1 MKFKALSIF
10 FLLAYAISWLLW
22 SPLWLPFF
30 NVKTEAFLPYQHGF
44 GGLGPLLA
52 AFLTTAIFDGKPG
65 LHLLW
70 KRLFQWKPLTWTA
83 IAIFLPF
90 VFALPGGL
98 MARFSDGAYPDF
110 SKMGT
115 SGEFP
120 ELNILGFLLYNIVF
134 FGYGEE
140 VGWRGFVLPR
150 LQEKYSALAATLLLS
165 VFWAGW
171 HLPLFA
177 YRPGY
182 ASMNVAGVIGWF
194 FSIVAGAVLFTWL
207 FNGSRGS
214 LLACAL
220 FHGLTDV
227 VFLCDYGNDQMMQH
241 IGMLVTIWGVAV
253 LLIWGWRNLAPGERE
268 TTTTFDIEKG

>member
-1 MKFKALSIF
+1 MRIQALAAF

-30 NVKTEAFLPYQHGF
+30 GVKANAFLPYQHGF
-44 GGLGPLLA
+44 GGLGPMIA
-52 AFLTTAIFDGKPG
+52 AFATTAIFGKKG
-65 LHLLW
+65 DLRALW
-70 KRLFQWKPLTWTA
+70 QSLFRWQPLVWTLAA
-83 IAIFLPF
+83 ILLPF
-90 VFALPGGL
+90 IFALLAGVI
-98 MARFSDGAYPDF
+98 ARFSDGVFPDF
-110 SKMGT
+110 WKMGT
-115 SGEFP
+115 SSEFP
-120 ELNILGFLLYNIVF
+120 ELGIAAFVFYNVFF

-140 VGWRGFVLPR
+140 VGWRGFALPR
-150 LQEKYSALAATLLLS
+150 LQEKHSALAATLILS

-182 ASMNVAGVIGWF
+182 ASMDIVGVAGWF
-194 FSIVAGAVLFTWL
+194 FSIVAGGVLFTWL

-227 VFLCDYGNDQMMQH
+227 VFLADYGNENMMQH
-241 IGMLVTIWGVAV
+241 IGMLITLWGVAV
-253 LLIWGWRNLAPGERE
+253 LLIWGWRNLAPGERV
-268 TTTTFDIEKG
+268 KCNKL

>member
-1 MKFKALSIF
+1 MKIKVLSVF

-30 NVKTEAFLPYQHGF
+30 GLTTKAFLPYQHGF
-44 GGLGPLLA
+44 GGLGPMVA
-52 AFLTTAIFDGKPG
+52 AFATTAIFGQKG
-65 LHLLW
+65 ESRALW
-70 KRLFQWKPLTWTA
+70 RSLFAWRPLIWTLVA
-83 IAIFLPF
+83 VFSPF
-90 VFALPGGL
+90 IFALLGG
-98 MARFSDGAYPDF
+98 AVAWFSDGDFPGF

-120 ELNILGFLLYNIVF
+120 EMGIAAFIFYNVFF

-140 VGWRGFVLPR
+140 VGWRGFALPY
-150 LQEKYSALAATLLLS
+150 LQEKYSALVATLILS

-177 YRPGY
+177 YRPSY
-182 ASMNVAGVIGWF
+182 ASMDWAGIAGWF

-207 FNGSRGS
+207 FNSSRGS

-220 FHGLTDV
+220 FHSLMDV
-227 VFLCDYGNDQMMQH
+227 VFLCDYGNENMMQH
-241 IGMLVTIWGVAV
+241 IGMLVTLWGMAV
-253 LLIWGWRNLAPGERE
+253 LLIWGWRNLASGTRIKS
-268 TTTTFDIEKG
+268 TGGTG

>member
-1 MKFKALSIF
+1 MLVF
-10 FLLAYAISWLLW
+10 FLSAYAISWLLW
-22 SPLWLPFF
+22 SPLWLPYFG
-30 NVKTEAFLPYQHGF
+30 VPATTFLPWQHGF
-44 GGLGPLLA
+44 GGLGPMLA
-52 AFLTTAIFDGKPG
+52 AFLTTALFDGKPG
-65 LHLLW
+65 LQVLW
-70 KRLFQWKPLTWTA
+70 KRLFQWRPPAWTT

-90 VFALPGGL
+90 VFALLGSL
-98 MARFSDGAYPDF
+98 IARFSDNFSADF

-115 SGEFP
+115 SSEFP
-120 ELNILGFLLYNIVF
+120 ELSIAGFLLYNIVF

-140 VGWRGFVLPR
+140 VGWRGFALPR
-150 LQEKYSALAATLLLS
+150 LQEKYSALTATLILS
-165 VFWAGW
+165 VFWAAW

-182 ASMNVAGVIGWF
+182 AAMGLAGVAGWF

-227 VFLCDYGNDQMMQH
+227 VFLCDYGSDNMMQY
-241 IGMLVTIWGVAV
+241 IGMLVTLWGLAV
-253 LLIWGWRNLAPGERE
+253 LLIWGPRELGPGKRVA
-268 TTTTFDIEKG
+268 TGM